1 MILSLVLM
9 VIFYL
14 LLRNE
19 IKRKDERIIQLLELL
34 EVYKNM
40 DIIHKNIGIERANRM
55 KNRLLD
61 KHRKKI

>member
-61 KHRKKI
+61 KHRKNI